1 MFVGR
6 DLWHEQ
12 VDDPKVAAA
21 IAAARQQ
28 NGTPRNGI
36 VLCPAGRLVEAA
48 VDVDGEGKV
57 VRAGGSP
64 QCEGCSLESD
74 HIDGLRP
81 HFEHHDLPYVA
92 VSRAPIEEKTKS
104 FALIGVS
111 LDGRANGD
119 NEGVKQEPSFF
130 DGKDPVLVYIAK
142 RLKDALRLEG
152 VLTEAGVDFG
162 VEADEYRAGV
172 VFRTVRT

>member
-1 MFVGR
+1 MQSVSHAPERQMQVASVVTDFPVRKERLRSHGLTLFVAR

-104 FALIGVS
+104 FA
-111 LDGRANGD
+111 
-119 NEGVKQEPSFF
+119 
-130 DGKDPVLVYIAK
+130 
-142 RLKDALRLEG
+142 
-152 VLTEAGVDFG
+152 
-162 VEADEYRAGV
+162 
-172 VFRTVRT
+172 